1 MRACEARSHA
11 CVSAP
16 EEEILPDTDKTGL
29 FSKGVYAAKDVAKQ
43 YGPVFVLQGLDLTF
57 RPGRVM
63 TVMGENGAGKS
74 TLFKVLAGQTRPS
87 GGALYMDGAKLDLTS
102 PRTAHHNGIYL
113 VPQEPMLMPELTVA
127 ETMFVGRLPVKGSI
141 LKRVDWAT
149 ARRQAAGVLSDLGL
163 DIDVSHKARTLSIAQ
178 QQLVECAKAL
188 LHGCKTIFFDEPTS
202 PLTSREVENLF
213 GLMRR
218 LTQDGCT
225 LGFIS
230 HRMDEVMDISD
241 DIAVLRDG
249 RLVENV
255 ERPAFNRQQLLSKM
269 VGREIKEVARRSGSS
284 ASSTVALDVK
294 DLAHEPRFRNVS
306 FSLRKGEVVGLAG
319 LVGAGRTEIAETIFG
334 VRKPSAGEVTLNGET
349 ITGATAHDLIRKG
362 VVYVPEDR
370 ALHGAVLPMTITENV
385 TSGLIDRVRQTAGLL
400 SARHENA
407 ISAEAV
413 RRYRIRCAGLDQP
426 VRELS
431 GGNQQKVVF
440 AKWISTDPQVAI
452 LDEPTRGVDVGA
464 KQEIYD
470 LIEGMAKDGVA
481 VLIISSEVEELVRV
495 CDRVMSIYEGQ
506 IVAEFAGNDI
516 SAPAISRA
524 YLSAKPVHPEN
535 IEQVMP

>member
-1 MRACEARSHA
+1 M
-11 CVSAP
+11 
-16 EEEILPDTDKTGL
+16 LDTDKTSP
-29 FSKGVYAAKDVAKQ
+29 FSKGVYSAKDVAKQ
-43 YGPVFVLQGLDLTF
+43 YGPVSVLQGLDLTF
-57 RPGRVM
+57 RPGRIM

-87 GGALYMDGAKLDLTS
+87 SGALYLDGTRLDLTS
-102 PRTAHHNGIYL
+102 PRVAHQNGIYL

-127 ETMFVGRLPVKGSI
+127 ETMYVGRLPVKGAI
-141 LKRVDWAT
+141 FKRIDWAS
-149 ARRQAAGVLSDLGL
+149 ARKQAAGVLSDLGL

-188 LHGCKTIFFDEPTS
+188 LHGCRTILFDEPTS

-213 GLMRR
+213 GLMRH

-255 ERPAFNRQQLLSKM
+255 ERPAFNRPQLLSRM
-269 VGREIKEVARRSGSS
+269 VGREIKEVARRDGSS
-284 ASSTVALDVK
+284 ATTTVALDVK
-294 DLAHEPRFRNVS
+294 NLAHEPRFRNVS
-306 FSLRKGEVVGLAG
+306 FSLHKGEVVGLAG

-334 VRKPSAGEVTLNGET
+334 VRKPSAGEVVLNGDRV
-349 ITGATAHDLIRKG
+349 TGATAHELIRKG
-362 VVYVPEDR
+362 LVCVPEDR
-370 ALHGAVLPMTITENV
+370 ALHGAVLPMTITQNV

-400 SARHENA
+400 SARHETT

-413 RRYRIRCAGLDQP
+413 KNYRIRCAGLDQP

-440 AKWISTDPQVAI
+440 AKWISTGPDVAI

-470 LIEGMAKDGVA
+470 LIDGMAKEGMA

-506 IVAEFAGNDI
+506 IVAEFVGDEI
-516 SAPAISRA
+516 SAHAISRA
-524 YLSAKPVHPEN
+524 YLSAKLAPHEQ
-535 IEQVMP
+535 IEQVMS